1 MGLRGDLRVP
11 HVATPVASMSPPC
24 RRRIQ
29 QAQLMK
35 GPNKI
40 ILTMEDLTFINTQS
54 NKRVRVWGDS
64 VMRGDLCRRHS
75 HLGTQWPK

>member
-11 HVATPVASMSPPC
+11 HVATPAASMSPPC